1 MEGMKLLPAVVLT
14 ACVASLTAQT
24 APQSAAPAKDL
35 ARLLTDR
42 KIDSVA
48 TRLPGSEDEFA
59 AALSFPGQLI
69 VIWAKFSAPQLLNEK
84 LIRKEYRDVYLDLNS
99 ASIVESRH
107 FVTDL
112 GADGMVARPPK
123 NQPADMH
130 DRGKASMRFDGS
142 WREDKMSEDQYM
154 KAYTEAE
161 AGYTKALQAL
171 IEELKKAA

>member
-1 MEGMKLLPAVVLT
+1 MEGMKLLPAIVVTLC
-14 ACVASLTAQT
+14 AAGLAAQT
-24 APQSAAPAKDL
+24 APPSSAPARDL
-35 ARLLTDR
+35 SKLLSDR

-48 TRLPGSEDEFA
+48 TRLPGSDDEFA
-59 AALSFPGQLI
+59 AVLAFPGQLV

-112 GADGMVARPPK
+112 GADGMIARPAR

-130 DRGKASMRFDGS
+130 DLGKASMRFDGN
-142 WREDKMSEDQYM
+142 WREDKMSEDEYM
-154 KAYTEAE
+154 KRYSEAE

-171 IEELKKAA
+171 LEELKKAA

>member
-1 MEGMKLLPAVVLT
+1 MEAMKLLPALLAATVTVT
-14 ACVASLTAQT
+14 VSGQT
-24 APQSAAPAKDL
+24 GSQSAAPARDL
-35 ARLLTDR
+35 AKLLGDR

-48 TRLPGSEDEFA
+48 TRLPDSQDEFA
-59 AALSFPGQLI
+59 AALAFPGQLI

-112 GADGMVARPPK
+112 GADGMVARPPR

-130 DRGKASMRFDGS
+130 DVGKASMRFDGS
-142 WREDKMSEDQYM
+142 WRDHKMSEDQYM
-154 KAYTEAE
+154 KAFSEAD
-161 AGYTKALQAL
+161 AGYAKALQAL
-171 IEELKKAA
+171 IEEMKKPV

>member
-1 MEGMKLLPAVVLT
+1 MKLLPALVLT
-14 ACVASLTAQT
+14 LAAASLVAQT
-24 APQSAAPAKDL
+24 APQSAVPARDL
-35 ARLLTDR
+35 AKLLSDR

-59 AALSFPGQLI
+59 AVLAFPSQLV

-84 LIRKEYRDVYLDLNS
+84 LIRREYRDVYLDLNS

-112 GADGMVARPPK
+112 GADGMVARPPR

-130 DRGKASMRFDGS
+130 DLGKASMRFDGS

-154 KAYTEAE
+154 KAHSDAD